1 MTEVK
6 RISVPKPL
14 SSLGESFKEA
24 GHELYLV
31 GGIVR
36 SALLDGPDEDAHPGE
51 VTGLDATADALSR
64 KITRVN
70 ADATT
75 DAYPNKIKRLLRPYA
90 EHLWTVGERFGTIG
104 ARVGEYDVEVTTY
117 RSDLYTEG
125 SRHPEVRFG
134 ESLEEDLARRDF
146 TINAV
151 AVDALTGEILD
162 PFDGR
167 KDLELGIIRAVGNP
181 LDRMRDDPL
190 RMLRAVRFET
200 VLSTTEKPF
209 GLDSE
214 LEAAIRE
221 NAHWLES
228 ISAERIREEFEKILT
243 SENVAKGLRTLV
255 RLGLMAYIVPEF
267 METLNVEQEAEFHH
281 KDVFEHTLLVTQNVE
296 KDPILRKA
304 AFFHDIGKPRTLVY
318 EHRCTYCGAKSIQK
332 TADEGECE
340 RCGGRTLP
348 KKIHFYGHEN
358 VGAAIARKA
367 MTRLA
372 YPKDDIDAVAHL
384 VANHMRPM
392 GYAVGRD
399 PWSDSAIRRF
409 IRDTYLSRGDRELAN
424 VDLLLRLAR
433 ADITGS
439 APRRRRIAEESW
451 RSLKSRVDEIRAVDA
466 VEKLE
471 SPLNG
476 NQLMEHFGQGPG
488 RWIKSIK
495 DYLENEVVEGRIG
508 KDDTEKA
515 RELAEAY
522 AREHN
527 LFEEG

>member
-1 MTEVK
+1 MMTGVKSIEV
-6 RISVPKPL
+6 PEPL
-14 SSLGESFKEA
+14 GHLGERFSKA
-24 GHELYLV
+24 GFGLYLV
-31 GGIVR
+31 GGFVR
-36 SALLDGPDEDAHPGE
+36 
-51 VTGLDATADALSR
+51 DALSGSAG
-64 KITRVN
+64 KDV
-70 ADATT
+70 DATT
-75 DAYPNKIKRLLRPYA
+75 GAHPKEIKRLLVPVA
-90 EHLWTVGERFGTIG
+90 DHLWTVGERFGTIG
-104 ARVGEYDVEVTTY
+104 AKVGEYDVEVTTY
-117 RSDLYTEG
+117 RSDMYTQG

-134 ESLEEDLARRDF
+134 TDLVEDLARRDF
-146 TINAV
+146 TINAI
-151 AVDALTGEILD
+151 AADAETGEIHD

-167 KDLELGIIRAVGNP
+167 KDLESGVIRPVGNP

-190 RMLRAVRFET
+190 RMLRAVRFAT
-200 VLSTTEKPF
+200 VLTSLEKPF
-209 GLDSE
+209 AMTAE
-214 LEAAIRE
+214 LEVAIKE
-221 NAHWLES
+221 NSYWLES
-228 ISAERIREEFEKILT
+228 VSAERIREEFEKILA
-243 SENVAKGLRTLV
+243 SENVGVGLRTLV
-255 RLGLMAYIVPEF
+255 RLGLMPYIVPEF

-281 KDVFEHTLLVTQNVE
+281 KDVFEHTLIVAQNVE
-296 KDPILRKA
+296 NTPILRKA
-304 AFFHDIGKPRTLVY
+304 AFFHDIGKPRTLIY

-332 TADEGECE
+332 NAGEGECE

-348 KKIHFYGHEN
+348 KKVHFYGHEN
-358 VGAAIARKA
+358 VGAAIARKV
-367 MTRLA
+367 MKRLA

-424 VDLLLRLAR
+424 VDLLLKLAR

-451 RSLKSRVDEIRAVDA
+451 RSLKERVDEIRAADA

-471 SPLNG
+471 SPLDG
-476 NQLMEHFGQGPG
+476 NQLMRLFGRGPG
-488 RWIKSIK
+488 RWIKHVK
-495 DYLENEVVEGRIG
+495 DYLENEVVEGRLD

-515 RELAEAY
+515 RRLAESY